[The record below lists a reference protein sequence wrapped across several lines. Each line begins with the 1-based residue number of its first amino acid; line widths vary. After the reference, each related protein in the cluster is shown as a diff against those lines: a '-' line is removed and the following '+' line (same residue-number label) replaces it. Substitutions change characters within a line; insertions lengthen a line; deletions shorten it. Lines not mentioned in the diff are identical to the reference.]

1 MSDLETTA
9 DPPLDAT
16 IGVWHDLEMALAGK
30 NGYGGD
36 VAEIYAYRLVPGGA
50 QAFTEPPL
58 SLSGSAAKSPQQ
70 AILAGRNL
78 TRLAKQFA
86 DLHHANIAIEEG
98 QRDFRTID
106 FGCEELPP
114 FDWRIHLRVT
124 RIAPVPPPAPPIHE
138 VRRSIEQTSIH
149 LRTLLAMLDELG
161 AHRAKQRLG
170 VDVSTLADDEGLPP
184 DGATGLYL
192 DVPFDEDDPEWIKR
206 AFDALTNT
214 GGAKRPGQLMLV
226 FQAIRYDSR
235 ATAEF
240 VRAMNT
246 IVLPFLR
253 RTRLRDQPQ
262 LRNLGAASE

>member
-1 MSDLETTA
+1 MSDEDLA
-9 DPPLDAT
+9 RSVDAA
-16 IGVWHDLEMALAGK
+16 ISVWYDLERALAGK
-30 NGYGGD
+30 NGYGGN
-36 VAEIYAYRLVPGGA
+36 VAEIYAYRLVPGGVK
-50 QAFTEPPL
+50 AFPGPA
-58 SLSGSAAKSPQQ
+58 SKSPEL

-78 TRLAKQFA
+78 TRLVKQFV
-86 DLHHANIAIEEG
+86 DLHHANVDIEERHG
-98 QRDFRTID
+98 FRTID

-138 VRRSIEQTSIH
+138 VRKSIEQTSTH

-161 AHRAKQRLG
+161 AHRAKQRLAADMTAPATD
-170 VDVSTLADDEGLPP
+170 VDDLPP
-184 DGATGLYL
+184 DGPTGLYL

-206 AFDALTNT
+206 AFDTFTNT
-214 GGAKRPGQLMLV
+214 GMNTGGSKRPSHLMLV
-226 FQAIRYDSR
+226 FQAIRHDSR

-253 RTRLRDQPQ
+253 RLRLRDQPQ
-262 LRNLGAASE
+262 LRNLGAARE

>member
-1 MSDLETTA
+1 MSNGQEDLA
-9 DPPLDAT
+9 SSVDAA
-16 IGVWHDLEMALAGK
+16 IDVWHDLEQALAGK

-36 VAEIYAYRLVPGGA
+36 VAEIYAYRLVPGGVK
-50 QAFTEPPL
+50 AFPGPA
-58 SLSGSAAKSPQQ
+58 SKSPEL
-70 AILAGRNL
+70 AILAGKNL
-78 TRLAKQFA
+78 TRLVKHFVE
-86 DLHHANIAIEEG
+86 LHHANVAIEEG
-98 QRDFRTID
+98 RRDFRTID

-124 RIAPVPPPAPPIHE
+124 RIAPVSPPAPPIHE
-138 VRRSIEQTSIH
+138 VRRSIEQASAH

-170 VDVSTLADDEGLPP
+170 ADVSSAADDDLPP
-184 DGATGLYL
+184 DGPTGLYL
-192 DVPFDEDDPEWIKR
+192 DAPFDEDDPEWIKR

-226 FQAIRYDSR
+226 FQAIRHDSR

-253 RTRLRDQPQ
+253 RLRLRDQPQ